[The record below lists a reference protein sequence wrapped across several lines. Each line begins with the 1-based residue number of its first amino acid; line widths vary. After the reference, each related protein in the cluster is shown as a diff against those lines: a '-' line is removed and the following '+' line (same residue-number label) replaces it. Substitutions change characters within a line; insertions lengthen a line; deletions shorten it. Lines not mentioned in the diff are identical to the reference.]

1 MRTTASHS
9 GCDVPGP
16 GYIRGACWAAQGGTL
31 HLAAR
36 SARGDRELSQGA
48 RRAPRRSL
56 RRARRIRWPRRAPVA
71 SSRDQSHRI
80 WHLPGPRGL
89 AGRSL
94 QPLLARWLTTNAS
107 PRRAAAAVQ
116 EGFDVPTEG
125 GRLGV
130 RIMLALAQFDFE
142 RTSAAWRSACEHAI
156 SRGLY
161 FGGTSGLG
169 YRVAHPPARATGD
182 PHPTWK
188 PPNQRYP
195 TLLSGL
201 SRCASG
207 CL

>member
-1 MRTTASHS
+1 M
-9 GCDVPGP
+9 PGP

-36 SARGDRELSQGA
+36 SARGDRGLSQGA

-142 RTSAAWRSACEHAI
+142 RTCAAWRTACEHAI